1 MKDIIK
7 RSPVDYWIA
16 NRLGIE
22 IKDLTQDKLFNVQLD
37 AFRETVRYVKRESKY
52 YKKLFNNIEPE
63 DIKTE
68 KDIQNIPLTCEQ
80 DFAGNEKEFL
90 CVSQREINRVVTVH
104 TTGTTGKQKRIYFSE
119 KDQLST
125 IEFMRVGFSTM
136 IKVDDVMLV
145 MMSGG
150 TEGSI
155 GRSVEYALDKSGI
168 KTNVYGS
175 IVNVHDA
182 YENLISFKPNIIVG
196 IPHQIGALSTYG
208 QKFDNPEAKYINSA
222 LLSADDI
229 PESLRKRIS
238 SLWNSKVF
246 NHYGMTEF
254 GIAGGVECEGFSGY
268 HTRDLDLYFE
278 IINEDKNGIG
288 EIVFTTLNREGM
300 PLIRY
305 KTGDIGKF
313 TETEC
318 PCGSKL
324 KRIERVYGRKRNI
337 IKLLDGGELHL
348 SEIGNAVFYEDNI
361 IDYECIVR
369 NSELI
374 IEVKIFP
381 QDEADINI
389 ILNKLKRIDAIDNAL
404 KKGLEIKVISSYIT
418 DFPED
423 GNKKKTVIFQ

>member
-16 NRLGIE
+16 DRLGIE
-22 IKDLTQDKLFNVQLD
+22 IKDLTQDKLFNMQLD
-37 AFRETVRYVKRESKY
+37 AFRETVKYVKSESKY
-52 YKKLFNNIEPE
+52 YKNLFDNIEPE

-136 IKVDDVMLV
+136 INPDDVMLV

-168 KTNVYGS
+168 KTNVHGS

-182 YENLISFKPNIIVG
+182 HENLISFKPNIIVG
-196 IPHQIGALSTYG
+196 IPHQIGALSKYG
-208 QKFDNPEAKYINSA
+208 QKFDNSEAKYINSV

-238 SLWNSKVF
+238 SLWNCKVF

-278 IINEDKNGIG
+278 IINEDENGIG

-337 IKLLDGGELHL
+337 IKLLDGGEIYL

-381 QDEADINI
+381 EDEADINI
-389 ILNKLKRIDAIDNAL
+389 ILNKLKQIDAIDNAL

>member
-16 NRLGIE
+16 DRLGIE
-22 IKDLTQDKLFNVQLD
+22 IKDLTQDKLFNMQLD
-37 AFRETVRYVKRESKY
+37 AFRETVKYVKSESKY
-52 YKKLFNNIEPE
+52 YKKLFDNIEPE

-136 IKVDDVMLV
+136 INPDDVMLV

-168 KTNVYGS
+168 KTNVHGS
-175 IVNVHDA
+175 IVNVRDA

-196 IPHQIGALSTYG
+196 IPHQIGALSKYG
-208 QKFDNPEAKYINSA
+208 QKFDNSEAKYINSV

-238 SLWNSKVF
+238 SLWNCKVF

-278 IINEDKNGIG
+278 IINEDENGIG

-337 IKLLDGGELHL
+337 IKLLDGGEIYL

-381 QDEADINI
+381 EDEADINI
-389 ILNKLKRIDAIDNAL
+389 ILNKLKQIDAIDNAL